1 MSKIVVLGAGESGV
15 GAALL
20 AKKKGFEVFVS
31 DFSAIKDNFVS
42 ELKSLDIDFEQGGH
56 SLDKILDAQ
65 EIIKSPGIP
74 EKAPVIKAAREKK
87 IPVIS
92 EIEFAGRYLD
102 KSTKTICVTGS
113 NGKTTTT
120 ELIYKMLKDA
130 KVNVEMGGNIGMSF
144 ARQVALA
151 KEKIDY
157 YVLELS
163 SFQLDDMYDFRA
175 DVAVLLN
182 ITPDHLD
189 RYDGKM
195 ENYAASKFRII
206 QNQTDEDGFVYFAE
220 DELIAKEIMNRG
232 LNQKLYPF
240 FITEQ
245 DTQLRKGSYAYF
257 DEDTI
262 DMRTS
267 DGEFSIITNVSE
279 RFKLKGVHNY
289 CNVMS
294 ALLVMQH
301 LGIDIT
307 GALLT
312 AENFSPIEHRIE
324 PSGVLNGV
332 NYINDSKGTNVDAVK
347 CALQSVSGK
356 VVLILG
362 GVDKGNDY
370 SMIYPQVDEKV
381 VKIVAMGVDNTPIHK
396 AFDEKLP
403 VYDVRSMKECI
414 DKCVEIAEPGQTVLL
429 SPACASFDLFTCYED
444 RGEQFKAEV
453 KRRIDN

>member
-1 MSKIVVLGAGESGV
+1 
-15 GAALL
+15 
-20 AKKKGFEVFVS
+20 
-31 DFSAIKDNFVS
+31 
-42 ELKSLDIDFEQGGH
+42 
-56 SLDKILDAQ
+56 
-65 EIIKSPGIP
+65 
-74 EKAPVIKAAREKK
+74 
-87 IPVIS
+87 
-92 EIEFAGRYLD
+92 
-102 KSTKTICVTGS
+102 
-113 NGKTTTT
+113 
-120 ELIYKMLKDA
+120 
-130 KVNVEMGGNIGMSF
+130 
-144 ARQVALA
+144 
-151 KEKIDY
+151 
-157 YVLELS
+157 
-163 SFQLDDMYDFRA
+163 MYDFRA

-240 FITEQ
+240 YITEQ
-245 DTQLRKGSYAYF
+245 NTQLRKGSYAYF

-396 AFDEKLP
+396 AFDQKLP

-453 KRRIDN
+453 KRRIGN